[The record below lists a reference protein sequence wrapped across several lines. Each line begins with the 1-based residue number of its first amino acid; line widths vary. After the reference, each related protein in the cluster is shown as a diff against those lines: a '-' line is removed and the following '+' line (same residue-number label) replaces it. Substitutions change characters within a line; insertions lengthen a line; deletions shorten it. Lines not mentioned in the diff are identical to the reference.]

1 MRQKTCKNKTHAPI
15 RGVYLFYLV
24 NRVVLLIVFGLF
36 LQHAAGQK
44 VIKKSLLNTNTSHIQ
59 IDTNNFFEVVVNTS
73 SEHEIVLEAFIDGEY
88 QKDLGLEIAEYG
100 NTVMVSAA
108 FQPHFSF
115 PNDKLS
121 AHKVISISL
130 HVLIPEFK
138 EVYLFG
144 TSANITV
151 EGYYK
156 NLKVSLNDGRCIIKE
171 VGENVVATTQ
181 SGAISLEIG
190 SGKIIADS
198 KYGTIDQEDIPD
210 GNDQYALHSA
220 TGNISIKK
228 SK

>member
-1 MRQKTCKNKTHAPI
+1 M
-15 RGVYLFYLV
+15 

-36 LQHAAGQK
+36 LQHVAGQK

-59 IDTNNFFEVVVNTS
+59 IDTNNFFEVIVNTS
-73 SEHEIVLEAFIDGEY
+73 PAHEIVLEAFIDGEY
-88 QKDLGLEIAEYG
+88 QKDLGLEIEEYG

-130 HVLIPEFK
+130 HVQIPEFK
-138 EVYLFG
+138 EVHLFG
-144 TSANITV
+144 TSSNITV
-151 EGYYK
+151 EGHYK
-156 NLKVSLNDGRCIIKE
+156 NLKVSLDDGRCIIKE
-171 VGENVVATTQ
+171 VGENVVAITQ

>member
-1 MRQKTCKNKTHAPI
+1 MRQKICKNKKHAPF

-24 NRVVLLIVFGLF
+24 NRIVLLIVVGLF
-36 LQHAAGQK
+36 LQHVAGQK
-44 VIKKSLLNTNTSHIQ
+44 VIKKSLLNSNTSHIQ
-59 IDTNNFFEVVVNTS
+59 LDTNNFFEVVVNTS
-73 SEHEIVLEAFIDGEY
+73 SAQEIVLKAFIDGEY

-100 NTVMVSAA
+100 NTVMISAA

-121 AHKVISISL
+121 AHKLISISL
-130 HVLIPEFK
+130 HVQIPEFK
-138 EVYLFG
+138 EVFLFG

-151 EGYYK
+151 EGFFK
-156 NLKVSLNDGRCIIKE
+156 NLKVSLNDGRCTIKD

-181 SGAISLEIG
+181 SGPISLEIG
-190 SGKIIADS
+190 SGKIKVES

-220 TGNISIKK
+220 TGNISIRK